1 MHVNT
6 PFNLLADGGAVN
18 LVRNLQES
26 RAADFKTTAAVLV
39 SIITNV

>member
-1 MHVNT
+1 MRVNT
-6 PFNLLADGGAVN
+6 PFNLLADGGVVN
-18 LVRNLQES
+18 LGRYPQES